1 MTTKLARYL
10 EEHGITQS
18 ELARR
23 AGVNR
28 RTVIYAVQ
36 GESVGGIK
44 TSVDTWAKLARG
56 LGCNVWDISE
66 QAYAD
71 LVGTV

>member
-1 MTTKLARYL
+1 MGTKLAQYL
-10 EEHGITQS
+10 KHHNVTKS

-23 AGVNR
+23 AEVSR

-36 GESVGGIK
+36 GESACGIV
-44 TSVDTWAKLARG
+44 TSLDTWAKLARA

-66 QAYAD
+66 EAYAG